1 MKVPYTNFKTFV
13 ADEWKE
19 TDTPNLFENKKVVV
33 FAVPGAFTPGASTQ
47 QLLGYEEKHN
57 ELMALG
63 VADVYCVSVNDTFV
77 MDAWFKE
84 LNIEKIKPVADGEG
98 VFTQG
103 MGMLINKP
111 KQGLGMRSWRYAML
125 VDNGEVVHL
134 LEEPGKNN
142 SNDDDDPLNVSAVD
156 SMINLIKRSSKKRY

>member
-33 FAVPGAFTPGASTQ
+33 FAVPGAFTPRASTQ
-47 QLLGYEEKHN
+47 QLLGYEEKHD

-63 VADVYCVSVNDTFV
+63 IADVYCVSVNDTFV

-111 KQGLGMRSWRYAML
+111 KQGLGMRSGRYAML